1 MNFPPLDDSPVVFA
15 MLFGVTIS
23 LLGLAVAVIGGFHQA
38 NESREQI
45 PGRTIGM
52 LVGLTATGALT
63 GVTMIRLRW
72 IEYMGEAPVFTA
84 WILIGLGL
92 FFVLYKAPNFPAKP
106 YHVERPLGINVSV
119 LMVVVFMAT
128 AILVSP
134 SLATWCCGGADSELT
149 TANHSDG
156 SNTGKRSVQRPAT
169 KRAVARKGQLVVD
182 VKPLQGTV
190 NVGATVPFEVTI
202 TNNIGIG
209 ITDLKLE
216 AAPGHTIGGREPG
229 VFELSELPHN
239 GFWGPVWF
247 TTRMMNPGP
256 RQKMELSLSY
266 VEAGTESQMKKKGS
280 WLGPVAGPKLKIER
294 TFYVGSDL
302 TVGQGVDVSLD
313 VKNTG
318 DAPAYSLKIKPDPT
332 NLFEI
337 IEQPAF
343 PETLLAGES
352 FVSSYKAKA
361 VVAGGR
367 PLEKPPIATFKDE
380 ASNDYTTSSRELVN
394 FLCSSPRK
402 CSKEDTIV
410 VQEVPS
416 DSIPA
421 LTLRR
426 PPLLFS
432 DQLSLRFQIPPGSN
446 QELPLVLHHDG
457 ERDLDVRVEM
467 GDAKAPFLSEFKRS
481 VPVKAGDE
489 QSVPVSF
496 SVPQGTALGNY
507 EASLTLSLLDSSG
520 IVQGNPREIGILVQV
535 TEVTISHNLSSE
547 RLNVNEPIV
556 VNTTVTNTSNRKVKV
571 QVEEKITTG
580 GMSVSSVD
588 ATPACGAGG
597 IEGQVF
603 SQTCMLAPKAVL
615 IRQIQLK
622 ATDAMPRKKRL
633 TGTIRYDR
641 GDGTLVFASD
651 IVIFN
656 VVLPGG

>member
-23 LLGLAVAVIGGFHQA
+23 LLGLGVAVIGGFHKA

-92 FFVLYKAPNFPAKP
+92 FFVLYKAPTFQAKAS
-106 YHVERPLGINVSV
+106 HVERPWGKNVSV

-202 TNNIGIG
+202 TNNIGLG

-229 VFELSELPHN
+229 VFELSELPHS

-302 TVGQGVDVSLD
+302 IVGQVVDVSLD
-313 VKNTG
+313 VKNMG
-318 DAPAYSLKIKPDPT
+318 DAPAYSLKITPDPT

-337 IEQPAF
+337 IEC
-343 PETLLAGES
+343 EH
-352 FVSSYKAKA
+352 SY
-361 VVAGGR
+361 G
-367 PLEKPPIATFKDE
+367 P
-380 ASNDYTTSSRELVN
+380 NN
-394 FLCSSPRK
+394 
-402 CSKEDTIV
+402 
-410 VQEVPS
+410 
-416 DSIPA
+416 
-421 LTLRR
+421 
-426 PPLLFS
+426 
-432 DQLSLRFQIPPGSN
+432 
-446 QELPLVLHHDG
+446 
-457 ERDLDVRVEM
+457 
-467 GDAKAPFLSEFKRS
+467 
-481 VPVKAGDE
+481 
-489 QSVPVSF
+489 
-496 SVPQGTALGNY
+496 
-507 EASLTLSLLDSSG
+507 
-520 IVQGNPREIGILVQV
+520 
-535 TEVTISHNLSSE
+535 
-547 RLNVNEPIV
+547 
-556 VNTTVTNTSNRKVKV
+556 
-571 QVEEKITTG
+571 
-580 GMSVSSVD
+580 
-588 ATPACGAGG
+588 
-597 IEGQVF
+597 
-603 SQTCMLAPKAVL
+603 
-615 IRQIQLK
+615 
-622 ATDAMPRKKRL
+622 
-633 TGTIRYDR
+633 
-641 GDGTLVFASD
+641 
-651 IVIFN
+651 
-656 VVLPGG
+656 